1 MGREQEVKVMPAKY
15 RQGDE
20 LLRDML
26 AHANNSN
33 YFVYGRVGE
42 FWETKAV
49 YRDLE

>member
-1 MGREQEVKVMPAKY
+1 MGREREVIVMPAKY
-15 RQGDE
+15 LQGDE

-42 FWETKAV
+42 F
-49 YRDLE
+49 